1 MTKYIKVTDKS
12 NSTKG
17 PHVGYHDVED
27 DFELPIDPTGLTSF
41 EFVDE
46 KEAKANHPAL
56 FGIEVE
62 AAGADPAADSNHNGI
77 PNGVEF
83 FMGATAANPATMPP
97 LVNTSGVLTWT
108 IPHNPTAAAS
118 FKFQISDDLSVSG
131 WTNVAL
137 PDPRISILTNPTG
150 VRITLPADA
159 AKKFCRLLVVP

>member
-62 AAGADPAADSNHNGI
+62 AD
-77 PNGVEF
+77 E
-83 FMGATAANPATMPP
+83 
-97 LVNTSGVLTWT
+97 
-108 IPHNPTAAAS
+108 PTAS
-118 FKFQISDDLSVSG
+118 KG
-131 WTNVAL
+131 K
-137 PDPRISILTNPTG
+137 G
-150 VRITLPADA
+150 
-159 AKKFCRLLVVP
+159 AKKPVEVTE